1 MNNIKNREQLIN
13 LYIEFFKTHGHKEV
27 PNSSLVPI
35 NDPTVLFT
43 PAGMHPLIPYLLGQ
57 VHPLGKKLV
66 NVQRCIRTGD
76 IEEVGND
83 GFHLT
88 FFEML
93 GQWSL
98 NDYWKKEALEMAF
111 EFLTKNLEIPIEKLS
126 VTCFK
131 GDKDA
136 PKDDES
142 AKIWLSLGIP
152 KNKMFFL
159 GKEDNFWGPV
169 SETGPCGP
177 DTEVFYYTG
186 KGNLKGNPSK
196 SKEWSEIWNAGVFM
210 QYNKTK
216 SGKYEFLKHRNVD
229 TGMGVERTLAILQGK
244 KSVFETH
251 VFTPIVNDIE
261 NLSGKKYGKN
271 KLETKSF
278 RIVADHLKAAVF
290 ITADGI
296 KPSNI
301 ERGYVLRRLI
311 RRAIRHA
318 RLIGI
323 SDKFTSRIALTVIRI
338 YQDYKD
344 LQDNKK
350 IILEE
355 LDKEETKFLNTLDSG
370 IKEFSKMIKSKK
382 ELSGKDAFLLFQSH
396 GFPIEIT
403 EELAKEN
410 KVKLDRKGFDIE
422 FKKHQELSR
431 TSSAGV
437 FKSGLADNSLMTTRL
452 HTATHLLNEALRQI
466 ISKDIRQ
473 KGSNINP
480 ERLRFDFNFSR
491 KLTNEEVIK
500 IEEWINDKIN
510 KSLEVIREEMPLEKA
525 LKSGAQSE
533 FNAKYPEIVSVYTIL
548 GKNKE
553 IVSREICTGPHVKN
567 TSEIGHFK
575 ITKEEGIAAGIRR
588 IKAIVS

>member
-186 KGNLKGNPSK
+186 KGNPKGNPSK